1 MVYGAK
7 AVIPTDLWYGSPR
20 VRAYQPDVAKEARTN
35 AIDLL
40 EEPRDSDGTMR
51 IGFTPRLSR

>member
-1 MVYGAK
+1 
-7 AVIPTDLWYGSPR
+7 VIPTDLWYGSPR
-20 VRAYQPDVAKEARTN
+20 VRAYQPDVAKEARTD